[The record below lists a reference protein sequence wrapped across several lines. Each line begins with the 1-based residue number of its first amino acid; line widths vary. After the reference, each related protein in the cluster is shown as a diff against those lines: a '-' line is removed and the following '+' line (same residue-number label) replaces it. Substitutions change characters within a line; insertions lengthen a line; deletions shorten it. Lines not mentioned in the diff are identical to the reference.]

1 MRFIVALYAFLCFAC
16 ASQPP
21 PEAKP
26 ASPPPPP
33 KRPRPIGFG
42 GQSAGK
48 AELEAAIAAAKKDDL
63 ETTITQCRAAIAK
76 NPNLEQ
82 AYLLLGS
89 ACSLKD
95 DAACEKKAY
104 DDGIAALPTSVALH
118 AEAGFLALQLGNNPD
133 AVKYYEKARDLTDGK
148 NSDVLAHLA
157 YAKGLS
163 GDMKGALVLAK
174 QASDDEK
181 CARCAAIHGRLLLAA
196 NNAPDAIAM
205 LERARRLDASDVDA
219 ASQLAKAYYLAKRV
233 DDAAKLYG
241 ELVEATNDPSLRSEY
256 ALVLMKAKRYGDAVT
271 QLKTLT
277 EAFPK
282 EKSLH
287 ERLYEAQTKAGDKN
301 GARMTKKKLEAM
313 K

>member
-1 MRFIVALYAFLCFAC
+1 MRILVALLSLLCFAC

-21 PEAKP
+21 PAAEP
-26 ASPPPPP
+26 ASPPPPR

-42 GQSAGK
+42 NKSAGK
-48 AELEAAIAAAKKDDL
+48 AELQAAIEAAKKDDL
-63 ETTITQCRAAIAK
+63 DTTIAQCRAAIEK

-89 ACSLKD
+89 ACSLKED
-95 DAACEKKAY
+95 PACEKEAY

-118 AEAGFLALQLGNNPD
+118 AEAGFLALQLGQNPD
-133 AVKYYEKARDLTDGK
+133 AVAYYEKARDLTDGK

-181 CARCAAIHGRLLLAA
+181 CARCAAIHGRLLLAS
-196 NNAPDAIAM
+196 NNVPSAIEM
-205 LERARRLDASDVDA
+205 LERARRLDGADVDA

-233 DDAAKLYG
+233 DDAAKLYA
-241 ELVEATNDPSLRSEY
+241 ELVDATNDPSLRSEY

-271 QLKTLT
+271 QLNTLT

-282 EKSLH
+282 EKTLL
-287 ERLYEAQTKAGDKN
+287 ERLYEAQKKAGDTK
-301 GARMTKKKLEAM
+301 GARVTKKKLEAL
-313 K
+313 